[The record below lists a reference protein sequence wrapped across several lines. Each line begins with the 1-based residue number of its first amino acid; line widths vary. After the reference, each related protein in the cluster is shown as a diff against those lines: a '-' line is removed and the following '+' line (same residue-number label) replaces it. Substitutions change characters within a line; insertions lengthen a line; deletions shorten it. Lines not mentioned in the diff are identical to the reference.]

1 MTCPETAPALGAYVL
16 GALDPDERRRFEE
29 HLSGCALCTAELAEF
44 AALPSLLD
52 ELRPEDL
59 QPVAVTPSPELFD
72 RVSAAAHAA
81 PEATPERT
89 SRSRQWLLV
98 AAAVLALLGVG
109 TGVIVWAVNRGSDT
123 SDTVTAS
130 AGSVHATLAVTGQEQ
145 GTLLELTVD
154 GLRPGETCRM
164 VAVDDHGEWYTA
176 GEWPVSA
183 NGDGT
188 WRGWADVPRDELTE
202 VVVYGEGDRELV
214 RLQV

>member
-1 MTCPETAPALGAYVL
+1 M
-16 GALDPDERRRFEE
+16 R
-29 HLSGCALCTAELAEF
+29 
-44 AALPSLLD
+44 LPLLI
-52 ELRPEDL
+52 
-59 QPVAVTPSPELFD
+59 
-72 RVSAAAHAA
+72 
-81 PEATPERT
+81 
-89 SRSRQWLLV
+89 
-98 AAAVLALLGVG
+98 AAAVLALVGVG
-109 TGVIVWAVNRGSDT
+109 TGAIVWANSQG

-214 RLQV
+214 RLEL

>member
-1 MTCPETAPALGAYVL
+1 VTCPRTPSDLGAYVL
-16 GALDPDERRRFEE
+16 GALSPEERRLFEE
-29 HLSGCALCTAELAEF
+29 HLDGCALCTAELAEF
-44 AALPSLLD
+44 ADIPALLD
-52 ELRPEDL
+52 RVRPEDL

-72 RVSAAAHAA
+72 RVSAAAHA
-81 PEATPERT
+81 TPERT
-89 SRSRQWLLV
+89 SRSRQWLLI

-109 TGVIVWAVNRGSDT
+109 TGVIFWAVNRGSDT

-130 AGSVHATLAVTGQEQ
+130 AGSVHATLAVTGQEE

-202 VVVYGEGDRELV
+202 VVVYGDGDRELV